1 MKKERKNHK
10 IKTYIIIKYS
20 SLFQN
25 NEKIIEIITLICY
38 TFFMYV
44 KKQ

>member
-1 MKKERKNHK
+1 MKKERKNNK

-25 NEKIIEIITLICY
+25 NEKNIGIIPLICY